1 MGVLTMQ
8 INRITIQNFRCFESF
23 EAKFHK
29 ELTVIVGNNG
39 SGKSTLLDA
48 VSIAVGTFLAGFDG
62 MSSPGIAKDDALNK
76 CYDMGSVVELQPQFP
91 VSIGA
96 SGIVAGTSIAWKR
109 ELRSAE
115 GKTTVVDAKEMT
127 AVSTALQSQVRNGE
141 KPLLPLI
148 SYYGTGR
155 LWAQKR
161 EKKSS
166 ELMSFNRQ
174 MGYVDCLDA
183 ASNEKMMRK
192 WFEKMTLQ
200 SATNGTPTPELIAV
214 KSAIVQCFQ
223 GITGFDDV
231 DVQFNLD
238 THELDI
244 LYRNEGSERER
255 YPMKELSDG
264 YKNTL
269 SMVADIAY
277 RMAVLN
283 PWLLD
288 QVLSE
293 TTGIVL
299 IDEIDLHLHPQW
311 QQRIIGDLRTIFPKV
326 QFIVSTHAPLV
337 INSVKKENLL
347 ILTDQ
352 QASEPQ
358 NEIFGRDANAILN
371 SIMGVNE
378 RPDKI
383 KQMFQTVYDA
393 IDEQRYDD
401 AAATLRQI
409 EDKIGSADPELT
421 SAQISLELERI

>member
-1 MGVLTMQ
+1 MQ
-8 INRITIQNFRCFESF
+8 INSIEIKNFRCFEHF
-23 EAKFHK
+23 EAKFNR

-48 VSIAVGTFLAGFDG
+48 VSIAIGTFLAGFDG
-62 MSSPGIAKDDALNK
+62 MSSPGISKDDALNK

-91 VSIGA
+91 VSISAFGVI
-96 SGIVAGTSIAWKR
+96 GGTPIAWKR

-127 AVSTALQSQVRNGE
+127 ALSTVLQDQVRNGE

-166 ELMSFNRQ
+166 ELMKFNRQ

-200 SATNGTPTPELIAV
+200 SATNGTQAPELSAV
-214 KSAIVQCFQ
+214 KSAIIQCFQ
-223 GITGFDDV
+223 GITGFNDV

-244 LYRNEGSERER
+244 LYRDGTSERER

-288 QVLSE
+288 NVLKE

-311 QQRIIGDLRTIFPKV
+311 QQRIIGDLRAIFPKI

-352 QASEPQ
+352 QAVEPQ
-358 NEIFGRDANAILN
+358 NEVFGRDANAIL
-371 SIMGVNE
+371 SSVMGASE
-378 RPDKI
+378 RPSEI
-383 KQMFQTVYDA
+383 KQMFQSVYDA

-401 AAATLRQI
+401 AALTLQQI

-421 SAQISLELERI
+421 SAQVSLELERM

>member
-1 MGVLTMQ
+1 MQ

-96 SGIVAGTSIAWKR
+96 SGIIAGTSIAWKR

>member
-1 MGVLTMQ
+1 MQ
-8 INRITIQNFRCFESF
+8 IDAIKIKNFRCFENF
-23 EAKFHK
+23 EAKLNP

-48 VSIAVGTFLAGFDG
+48 IAISVGTFLTGFDG
-62 MSSPGIAKDDALNK
+62 MSGPGISKEDALNK

-91 VSIGA
+91 VSIDA
-96 SGIVAGTSIAWKR
+96 SGMVVGKSIAWKR
-109 ELRSAE
+109 ELQGAE
-115 GKTTVVDAKEMT
+115 GRTTVVEAKEMT
-127 AVSTALQSQVRNGE
+127 SISAELQKQVRNGE
-141 KPLLPLI
+141 KPVLPLI

-161 EKKSS
+161 EKKSA
-166 ELMSFNRQ
+166 ELMRFNRQ

-200 SATNGTPTPELIAV
+200 STTNGTQAPELLAV
-214 KSAIVQCFQ
+214 KSAIMQCFQ
-223 GITGFDDV
+223 SITGFADV

-244 LYRNEGSERER
+244 LYRNENSDRER

-283 PWLLD
+283 PWLLEN
-288 QVLSE
+288 VLIE
-293 TTGIVL
+293 TMGIVL
-299 IDEIDLHLHPQW
+299 IDEVDLHLHPQW
-311 QQRIIGDLRTIFPKV
+311 QQRIIGDLRAIFPKI

-337 INSVKKENLL
+337 INSVKRENLL
-347 ILTDQ
+347 ILTDKQ
-352 QASEPQ
+352 QAVEPS
-358 NEIFGRDANAILN
+358 NEVFGRDANAILN
-371 SIMGVNE
+371 SVMRTHE
-378 RPDKI
+378 RPIAI
-383 KQMFQTVYDA
+383 KQMFQKVYDA
-393 IDEQRYDD
+393 IDDQRYED
-401 AAATLRQI
+401 AASVLQQI
-409 EDKIGSADPELT
+409 EDKIGSTDPELT
-421 SAQISLELERI
+421 SAQVSLELERM

>member
-1 MGVLTMQ
+1 MQ
-8 INRITIQNFRCFESF
+8 INSIEIKNFRCFERF
-23 EAKFHK
+23 EATFHH

-48 VSIAVGTFLAGFDG
+48 ASIAIGTFLAGFDG
-62 MSSPGIAKDDALNK
+62 TSSPGISKDDALNK

-91 VSIGA
+91 VSISA
-96 SGIVAGTSIAWKR
+96 SGVIGGTPIAWKR

-115 GKTTVVDAKEMT
+115 GKTTVVDAKEIT
-127 AVSTALQSQVRNGE
+127 AISAALQDQVRNGE
-141 KPLLPLI
+141 KPVLPLI

-166 ELMSFNRQ
+166 ELMKFNRQ

-200 SATNGTPTPELIAV
+200 SATNGTQAPELSAV
-214 KSAIVQCFQ
+214 KSAIIQCFQ
-223 GITGFDDV
+223 GITGFNDV

-244 LYRNEGSERER
+244 LYRDGNSDRER

-288 QVLSE
+288 DVLKE

-352 QASEPQ
+352 QAVEPQ
-358 NEIFGRDANAILN
+358 NEVFGRDANAIL
-371 SIMGVNE
+371 SSVMGASE
-378 RPDKI
+378 RPSEI
-383 KQMFQTVYDA
+383 KQMFQSVYDA

-401 AAATLRQI
+401 AALTLQQI

-421 SAQISLELERI
+421 SAQVSLELERM

>member
-1 MGVLTMQ
+1 
-8 INRITIQNFRCFESF
+8 
-23 EAKFHK
+23 
-29 ELTVIVGNNG
+29 
-39 SGKSTLLDA
+39 
-48 VSIAVGTFLAGFDG
+48 
-62 MSSPGIAKDDALNK
+62 
-76 CYDMGSVVELQPQFP
+76 
-91 VSIGA
+91 
-96 SGIVAGTSIAWKR
+96 
-109 ELRSAE
+109 LRSAE

>member
-1 MGVLTMQ
+1 MQ
-8 INRITIQNFRCFESF
+8 IDRITIENFRCFESF
-23 EAKFHK
+23 EAKFNR
-29 ELTVIVGNNG
+29 ELTVIIGNNG

-62 MSSPGIAKDDALNK
+62 MGSPGIAKDDALNK

-91 VSIGA
+91 VSVAA
-96 SGIVAGTSIAWKR
+96 SGIVAGTPVTWKR

-161 EKKSS
+161 EKKSP

-223 GITGFDDV
+223 SITRFDDV
-231 DVQFNLD
+231 DIQFNLD

-288 QVLSE
+288 RVLTE

-337 INSVKKENLL
+337 INSVKKDNLL
-347 ILTDQ
+347 ILTDK
-352 QASEPQ
+352 QAVEPQ
-358 NEIFGRDANAILN
+358 DEVFGRDANAILN

-378 RPDKI
+378 RPDEI

-401 AAATLRQI
+401 AATALQQI

-421 SAQISLELERI
+421 SAQISLELERM

>member
-1 MGVLTMQ
+1 MQ
-8 INRITIQNFRCFESF
+8 INHITIQNFRCFESF

>member
-1 MGVLTMQ
+1 MQ

-96 SGIVAGTSIAWKR
+96 SGIVTGTSIAWKR

>member
-8 INRITIQNFRCFESF
+8 INHITIQNFRCFESF

>member
-96 SGIVAGTSIAWKR
+96 SGIIAGTSIAWKR

>member
-1 MGVLTMQ
+1 MQ

-109 ELRSAE
+109 ELRSAD

>member
-1 MGVLTMQ
+1 MSAGQ
-8 INRITIQNFRCFESF
+8 S
-23 EAKFHK
+23 
-29 ELTVIVGNNG
+29 
-39 SGKSTLLDA
+39 
-48 VSIAVGTFLAGFDG
+48 SI
-62 MSSPGIAKDDALNK
+62 I
-76 CYDMGSVVELQPQFP
+76 
-91 VSIGA
+91 
-96 SGIVAGTSIAWKR
+96 
-109 ELRSAE
+109 
-115 GKTTVVDAKEMT
+115 
-127 AVSTALQSQVRNGE
+127 
-141 KPLLPLI
+141 
-148 SYYGTGR
+148 
-155 LWAQKR
+155 
-161 EKKSS
+161 
-166 ELMSFNRQ
+166 
-174 MGYVDCLDA
+174 
-183 ASNEKMMRK
+183 
-192 WFEKMTLQ
+192 
-200 SATNGTPTPELIAV
+200 
-214 KSAIVQCFQ
+214 QCFQ
-223 GITGFDDV
+223 SSTGFNDV

-244 LYRNEGSERER
+244 LYRDGNSDRER

-288 QVLSE
+288 DVLKE

-352 QASEPQ
+352 QAVEPQ
-358 NEIFGRDANAILN
+358 NEVFGRDANAIL
-371 SIMGVNE
+371 SSVMGASE
-378 RPDKI
+378 RPSEI
-383 KQMFQTVYDA
+383 KQMFQSVYDA

-401 AAATLRQI
+401 AALTLQQI

-421 SAQISLELERI
+421 SAQVSLELERM

>member
-244 LYRNEGSERER
+244 LYRNKGSERER